1 MKINWFFYALFI
13 GNINGLLHAEFECLK
28 FHKTKETLLKIQE
41 IISSKQKGAYLR
53 FGDGDL
59 ELAHGQRDLLQ
70 YADHTLQRE
79 MQEALAL
86 NGPTV
91 LKTLPLY
98 CPELGGHE
106 PGMFP
111 GNHEAP
117 YEWCVNIL
125 RKAKP
130 LWDNEF
136 RDVYS
141 HVALHFAAS
150 QMPDVCIDFLKFL
163 KKSNCTVFIGNKNVP
178 KAIRDMLFGPDCVF
192 IPTPPTNSYAEI
204 DRIENETLKVAGLS
218 DKYQIIVTAMGCS
231 GRPLQKRLWN
241 KLNNIFLF
249 DFGSLMDALCGWNT
263 RAWIE
268 LTKFDEKKLIEA
280 LTEGSQSTINK
291 EIL

>member
-1 MKINWFFYALFI
+1 MRNYRLFFVI
-13 GNINGLLHAEFECLK
+13 IVVGLYQQILNAEFETLR
-28 FHKTKETLLKIQE
+28 FHKTKETLLKIKE
-41 IISSKQKGAYLR
+41 IVSSKHKGAYLR

-59 ELAHGQRDLLQ
+59 ELAHGQRDMLQ
-70 YADHTLQRE
+70 YADHVLQRE

-98 CPELGGHE
+98 CPELGGYE
-106 PGMFP
+106 SGMFP

-117 YEWCVNIL
+117 YSWCLNIL

-130 LWDNEF
+130 LWRCEF
-136 RDVYS
+136 NDVYS
-141 HVALHFAAS
+141 HAALHFAAS
-150 QMPDVCIDFLKFL
+150 QMSDVCIDFLKFL

-178 KAIRDMLFGPDCVF
+178 KSIRDLLFGPECVF
-192 IPTPPTNSYAEI
+192 IQTPATNSYAEI
-204 DRIENETLKVAGLS
+204 DKIERDALRAVGLS
-218 DKYQIIVTAMGCS
+218 SEYQIIVTAMGCS

-241 KLNNIFLF
+241 KLDNVFLF

-268 LTKFDEKKLIEA
+268 LTKFDKNAFISLLSE
-280 LTEGSQSTINK
+280 
-291 EIL
+291 